1 MSVVIKGMQMPNDC
15 KECQLKEYVESTGVY
30 RCIFSKTLVYGFG
43 RKYDCPLVDL
53 KSRIQEIINNI
64 QVALNTEEGNRK

>member
-1 MSVVIKGMQMPNDC
+1 MSVVIKGMKMPRNC

-30 RCIFSKTLVYGFG
+30 RCVFDKTLVYGFN
-43 RKYDCPLVDL
+43 RHYDCPLVDL

-64 QVALNTEEGNRK
+64 QVALNAEEGSRK